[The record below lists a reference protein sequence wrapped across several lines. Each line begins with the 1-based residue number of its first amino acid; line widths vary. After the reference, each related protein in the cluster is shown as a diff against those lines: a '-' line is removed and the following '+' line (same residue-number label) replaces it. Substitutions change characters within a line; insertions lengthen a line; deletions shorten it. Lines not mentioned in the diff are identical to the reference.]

1 MDLVEDINR
10 HMGSVNLYSI
20 DVPYNS
26 FDIEGVKFD
35 QSKLDYEKADK
46 QKMTKAVIKMLKK
59 AMELSNANLV
69 KNADGLLSKRSSDS
83 SIERIG
89 PNENCCKI

>member
-46 QKMTKAVIKMLKK
+46 QKMT
-59 AMELSNANLV
+59 
-69 KNADGLLSKRSSDS
+69 
-83 SIERIG
+83 
-89 PNENCCKI
+89 